1 MKNPS
6 PQIRILGQKF
16 IKFLRCFFGKLK
28 TPKIH
33 SRLTDLQI
41 GELSSKRPTTTVT
54 AQFIQEPT
62 GKKIIGIK
70 GIKNDNFSKDQ
81 IEHIKNYVSERMLK
95 ARSEATLHGKVPPTE
110 ISIQLPNSLLPN
122 SQLPKS
128 RLPNPQMPKSE
139 RENMVVTF
147 YNIPFNFREAYA
159 LFFKGM
165 GIQVSPQSLKDNP
178 RITHVIA
185 RAHFDASINTN
196 FGAIVSGVWILD
208 ASYVQACMEA
218 NTILTNFSD
227 FENLEIWKIFQT
239 VKISEDL
246 ETLVGSKEATDYFVA
261 TQMRTY
267 IKKNNLIDPT
277 NRQLVICDD
286 KLEKIT
292 GRKEIKCCDMI
303 KYLRPHMS
311 NIPEFSM

>member
-185 RAHFDASINTN
+185 RNFDASNDTN
-196 FGAIVSGVWILD
+196 FGAIVSGVWILE

-218 NTILTNFSD
+218 KKILTNFSD
-227 FENLEIWKIFQT
+227 FESRKISQE
-239 VKISEDL
+239 VKISEVL
-246 ETLVGSKEATDYFVA
+246 ETLVGSKEATEYFVA
-261 TQMRTY
+261 KQMRTY
-267 IKKNNLIDPT
+267 IQENKLIDPT
-277 NRQLVICDD
+277 YRQLVICND
-286 KLEKIT
+286 KLEKIIGQKKT
-292 GRKEIKCCDMI
+292 QCCDMR
-303 KYLRPHMS
+303 YFLRPHMS
-311 NIPEFSM
+311 KIDEFSM